1 VRDLLERQGFTV
13 RGEVRGCDVVA
24 QRGDDLVIVEL
35 KRHFGLDLLL
45 QAVTRQ
51 RACESVY
58 VALPAAAVAAAG
70 RRWARQRQLLRRLE
84 LGLLLVHFP
93 KSPAVRADKK
103 AAQAEESRR
112 DARTTMRAPAGPA
125 AFVGGAPRL
134 QPSADDQPARQAK
147 EPLPHVEV
155 ALHPIESRRQ
165 LRRRGRHAIIQ
176 EIADRSGDHQ
186 PGGSTRTKI
195 LTAYREAA
203 IAIAVCLER
212 DGPASPRALR
222 AQGCTPRTTSI
233 LSANHY
239 GWFQRVE
246 RGVYALT
253 EAGRAALAGP
263 YAEAARRTKCE
274 DRRVK
279 SEKLRSDQLPVT
291 SAE

>member
-1 VRDLLERQGFTV
+1 MPRKPRAPSPSPPPRPPRPRPRKVGIPERETDLYAPVRDLLERQGFTV

-24 QRGDDLVIVEL
+24 QRGEDLVIVEL

-93 KSPAVRADKK
+93 KDPA
-103 AAQAEESRR
+103 
-112 DARTTMRAPAGPA
+112 
-125 AFVGGAPRL
+125 
-134 QPSADDQPARQAK
+134 
-147 EPLPHVEV
+147 PHVEV

-176 EIADRSGDHQ
+176 EIAGRSGDHQ

-212 DGPASPRALR
+212 DGPASPRTLR
-222 AQGCTPRTTSI
+222 GQGCTPRTTSI

-253 EAGRAALAGP
+253 EAGRTALAGP
-263 YAEAARRTKCE
+263 YAEAVERRKARE
-274 DRRVK
+274 
-279 SEKLRSDQLPVT
+279 VT
-291 SAE
+291 SVQ